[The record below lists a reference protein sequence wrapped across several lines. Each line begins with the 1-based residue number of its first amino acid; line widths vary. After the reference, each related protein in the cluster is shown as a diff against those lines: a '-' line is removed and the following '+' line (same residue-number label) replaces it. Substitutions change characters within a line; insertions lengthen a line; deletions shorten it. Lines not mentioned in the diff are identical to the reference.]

1 MKTLINTLQRSLG
14 RSEPEPEVV
23 SHYEFS
29 VLFVCM
35 GNICRSPT
43 AEGVFRKC
51 LAEQRPAARVHI
63 DSAGTHAYHI
73 GEPPDPRSQ
82 RAALIRGI
90 DLSGLRARRV
100 IVEDFNRFDLVVPM
114 DRLNEATLREL
125 CPVEHADRI
134 RLLLDF
140 APQLERKDV
149 PDPYYGGSNGF
160 EAVLDMVEEAADGLL
175 KHVSRELDSPR
186 GS

>member
-1 MKTLINTLQRSLG
+1 
-14 RSEPEPEVV
+14 
-23 SHYEFS
+23 
-29 VLFVCM
+29 
-35 GNICRSPT
+35 
-43 AEGVFRKC
+43 
-51 LAEQRPAARVHI
+51 
-63 DSAGTHAYHI
+63 
-73 GEPPDPRSQ
+73 
-82 RAALIRGI
+82 
-90 DLSGLRARRV
+90 
-100 IVEDFNRFDLVVPM
+100 
-114 DRLNEATLREL
+114 LNEATLREL